1 LLARILRQI
10 EIDSGE
16 DLVEINAYGTTRE
29 ALETIFAHGYLSHP
43 SSARAVGDPDPHVQ
57 PPPGMRV
64 APGPENGRPSGV
76 PSPLEA
82 E

>member
-1 LLARILRQI
+1 MAWVSDQI
-10 EIDSGE
+10 I
-16 DLVEINAYGTTRE
+16 AYGTTRE

-43 SSARAVGDPDPHVQ
+43 HSARAVGDPDPHVQ

-64 APGPENGRPSGV
+64 APGPENGRPSGA
-76 PSPLEA
+76 PSALEA